1 MRAIVQEG
9 YGSSGVFR
17 LTDIDRPEIEPDEVL
32 IEVRA
37 AGIDRGTW
45 HLMAGTPYALRL
57 AFGLRRPSN
66 PVPGLDVAGTVAA
79 VGADVTRFAVGD
91 EVLGIAKGSFAE
103 FAAAK
108 VSKLVPKPAGLGF
121 EAAAVVAVSGLTA
134 IQGLRDVGRLVSGQ
148 RVLVLGASGGVGSY
162 ALQLAKADGAE
173 VTAVCGATKV
183 DLVRSLGADHVI
195 DYSMIDPLDG
205 GQRYDLI
212 LDAGGDSGLR
222 RLRRCLR
229 PKGTLVIVGGE
240 RGKWI
245 GIGRHLRAAAWSPLL
260 SQRLKF
266 FVSKERFEDLEA
278 LCSLIES
285 GQVTPALDRTY
296 PLEDAAA
303 AIDHLASG
311 RVRGKLALALAM

>member
-1 MRAIVQEG
+1 
-9 YGSSGVFR
+9 
-17 LTDIDRPEIEPDEVL
+17 
-32 IEVRA
+32 
-37 AGIDRGTW
+37 
-45 HLMAGTPYALRL
+45 
-57 AFGLRRPSN
+57 
-66 PVPGLDVAGTVAA
+66 
-79 VGADVTRFAVGD
+79 
-91 EVLGIAKGSFAE
+91 
-103 FAAAK
+103 
-108 VSKLVPKPAGLGF
+108 
-121 EAAAVVAVSGLTA
+121 
-134 IQGLRDVGRLVSGQ
+134 
-148 RVLVLGASGGVGSY
+148 
-162 ALQLAKADGAE
+162 LAKADGAE